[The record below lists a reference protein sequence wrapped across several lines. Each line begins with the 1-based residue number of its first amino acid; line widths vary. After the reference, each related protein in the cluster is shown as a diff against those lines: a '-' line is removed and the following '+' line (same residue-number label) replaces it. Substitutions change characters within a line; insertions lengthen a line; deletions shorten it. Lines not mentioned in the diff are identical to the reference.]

1 MPGGHSEQP
10 ATGCHDDQDNGDE
23 QQLAHFDPQIK
34 GQERGWNIA
43 FGQADFAQRAGESKA
58 VDQAKAKGDQP
69 WPLLGQ
75 PVAAVPGQSKLI
87 GQKDDGQGDDRL
99 DRGGGKVSHPSEAA
113 VRVML

>member
-87 GQKDDGQGDDRL
+87 GQKDD
-99 DRGGGKVSHPSEAA
+99 
-113 VRVML
+113 